1 MTGALSHVDV
11 ALTFGSVITVTT
23 AGATDPRVPTPLTT
37 LAMGADITLGALW
50 GSPIS
55 GASINPARSFGPALV
70 ASVWSHQWIYWLSPI
85 VGAGLGTLTYQM
97 IRLPLPQPPSQTFNH
112 K

>member
-23 AGATDPRVPTPLTT
+23 AGATDPRVPT
-37 LAMGADITLGALW
+37 LAALAIGATITPGALW
-50 GSPIS
+50 GGPIS

-85 VGAGLGTLTYQM
+85 VGAGLGALTYQM